1 MSFEKCGKGVVK
13 MVVKNQEELIR
24 LVREGWVPGSFCTE
38 NLDIAALI
46 SKTRV
51 QRRAPPRYFY
61 NFTK

>member
-1 MSFEKCGKGVVK
+1 

-46 SKTRV
+46 SKTNEQNRTLSKHAQAV
-51 QRRAPPRYFY
+51 LQLC
-61 NFTK
+61 